1 MLIYHKDPNGLTE
14 KEIYQLDTSL
24 SLLQNIRNKFPNGF
38 DNTVTDIYVNN
49 EKIDPLV
56 YDLSRKV
63 SVFDQVVI
71 INRQQASV
79 VVSLIVAVIAAVV
92 AYALTPTPKTPNAT
106 GEQKDSSNNKLTGQK
121 NIARLYQAK
130 PDIYGCV
137 RSYPDIV
144 NPAGTEYIDN
154 VKYVEHLFC
163 VGVGEYQLENFKYDQ
178 SLLDK
183 IAGTSYTAYKPGDII
198 PTVRYQ
204 FPSAEVNGQELT
216 PINLAD
222 EELYTVD
229 YGKFISYSPS
239 ISYPSQNIDAIITLP
254 EKSDIAYFENLIK
267 PISITFKTSGAI
279 YHEFGNGI
287 NRVNVNMKLS
297 GVLNSIK
304 YNDKQQPMLCLSH
317 VKLLDYN
324 LKRKPKKISYYQIF
338 TNSLKIEHMGG
349 TYTDAFHLP
358 ESGTELWVDLV
369 FQRGLQGNVDL
380 KFIFWQVDDFG
391 NEIAGTREA
400 QNYNISRN
408 TYEPQNVTVKL
419 TPQGGLSKYAM
430 IIGRLNNGKGDLTDQ
445 VKVENVYIVDYDYN
459 YQVKDTLI
467 YVKTRATS
475 QATSLKELKFNVEA
489 TRKTITYN
497 AATKEIDYSLK
508 PSRSFADA
516 VLHQYVLVYG
526 RDPAELDLD
535 SLYQIDK
542 NVKNTNKRLG
552 YFDFSFDDIDVSL
565 GQRIE
570 TICNAARV
578 YVYRDGQKWRFARN
592 EEKLRA
598 VAMFNALNT
607 FSSSDGGTIQKKSS
621 LPTTYDG
628 IQVQYID
635 SSKDQIGGTDKK
647 TYIDLKIKNNKIVNG
662 QAFRPLKIEL
672 AGCRNY
678 DQAMNR
684 AQLEIRRLIYE
695 RTFIEDEVIN
705 DANFIDKGDLVLW
718 SDTYDETIISGEVVR
733 INNNTFYV
741 DQELE
746 LDSGKNY
753 RVAIT
758 DKSGYP
764 SDWINI
770 KSHTHNSFTADYST
784 AYVADNINIQM
795 GSIFIITETISS
807 EPTEFLLTE
816 KIYNDN
822 GTYKI
827 KLINYDSRIY
837 EYDRES
843 GFFSSGENI

>member
-1 MLIYHKDPNGLTE
+1 
-14 KEIYQLDTSL
+14 
-24 SLLQNIRNKFPNGF
+24 
-38 DNTVTDIYVNN
+38 
-49 EKIDPLV
+49 
-56 YDLSRKV
+56 
-63 SVFDQVVI
+63 
-71 INRQQASV
+71 
-79 VVSLIVAVIAAVV
+79 
-92 AYALTPTPKTPNAT
+92 
-106 GEQKDSSNNKLTGQK
+106 
-121 NIARLYQAK
+121 
-130 PDIYGCV
+130 
-137 RSYPDIV
+137 
-144 NPAGTEYIDN
+144 
-154 VKYVEHLFC
+154 
-163 VGVGEYQLENFKYDQ
+163 
-178 SLLDK
+178 
-183 IAGTSYTAYKPGDII
+183 
-198 PTVRYQ
+198 
-204 FPSAEVNGQELT
+204 
-216 PINLAD
+216 
-222 EELYTVD
+222 
-229 YGKFISYSPS
+229 
-239 ISYPSQNIDAIITLP
+239 
-254 EKSDIAYFENLIK
+254 
-267 PISITFKTSGAI
+267 
-279 YHEFGNGI
+279 
-287 NRVNVNMKLS
+287 
-297 GVLNSIK
+297 
-304 YNDKQQPMLCLSH
+304 
-317 VKLLDYN
+317 
-324 LKRKPKKISYYQIF
+324 
-338 TNSLKIEHMGG
+338 
-349 TYTDAFHLP
+349 
-358 ESGTELWVDLV
+358 
-369 FQRGLQGNVDL
+369 
-380 KFIFWQVDDFG
+380 
-391 NEIAGTREA
+391 
-400 QNYNISRN
+400 
-408 TYEPQNVTVKL
+408 
-419 TPQGGLSKYAM
+419 
-430 IIGRLNNGKGDLTDQ
+430 
-445 VKVENVYIVDYDYN
+445 
-459 YQVKDTLI
+459 
-467 YVKTRATS
+467 
-475 QATSLKELKFNVEA
+475 LKELKFNVEA

>member
-1 MLIYHKDPNGLTE
+1 MLIYHKDINGLTE
-14 KEIYQLDTSL
+14 KEIYQLDTTL
-24 SLLQNIRNKFPNGF
+24 SLLQNIRNKFPQGF
-38 DNTVTDIYVNN
+38 DNSVTDIYINN
-49 EKIDPLV
+49 QKIDPLS
-56 YDLSRKV
+56 YDLSRLTT
-63 SVFDQVVI
+63 VFDRVVI
-71 INRQQASV
+71 VNRQQGV
-79 VVSLIVAVIAAVV
+79 DPWSLAIAAIVAVVSAIV
-92 AYALTPTPKTPNAT
+92 AYALTPTPKTPNSA
-106 GEQKDSSNNKLTGQK
+106 GEQKDSSNNKLTGQT

-183 IAGTSYTAYKPGDII
+183 IAGTSYTAYRPGDII
-198 PTVRYQ
+198 PKVRYQ

-222 EELYTVD
+222 EQLHVED
-229 YGKFISYSPS
+229 YGSFISYSSRINRPS
-239 ISYPSQNIDAIITLP
+239 SIYDVIITLRSQ
-254 EKSDIAYFENLIK
+254 SDVSYFENLIK
-267 PISITFKTSGAI
+267 PASITFRVSGAI
-279 YHEFGNGI
+279 SFDSIIG
-287 NRVNVNMKLS
+287 RFSKDVNLKLC

-304 YNDKQQPMLCLSH
+304 YNEKQQPMLCLSRT
-317 VKLLDYN
+317 KLLSYN
-324 LKRKPKKISYYQIF
+324 SKEKQKNIEYYEIF
-338 TNSLKIEHMGG
+338 TKSLKIEHIGG

-358 ESGTELWVDLV
+358 ELGTELWIDLV
-369 FQRGLQGNVDL
+369 FQRGLHGKVDL
-380 KFIFWQVDDFG
+380 VFIFWQVDDFG
-391 NEIAGTREA
+391 NEIAGTRET
-400 QNYNISRN
+400 QNYSISRD
-408 TYEPQNVTVKL
+408 TYEPQNVTIKL
-419 TPQGGLSKYAM
+419 TPKDGLSKYAM
-430 IIGRLNNGKGDLTDQ
+430 IIGRLNNGNSDLTDQ

-497 AATKEIDYSLK
+497 PFTKKIDYNLK

-516 VLHQYVLVYG
+516 ILHQYVSVYG
-526 RDPAELDLD
+526 RDPNELDLD
-535 SLYQIDK
+535 SLYQI
-542 NVKNTNKRLG
+542 NKRLKLFNKKLG

-570 TICNAARV
+570 IICNAARV

-592 EEKLRA
+592 EEKLRP

-607 FSSSDGGTIQKKSS
+607 VSSSEGGTIQKKSS

-647 TYIDLKIKNNKIVNG
+647 AYIDLKIKNNKIVKE
-662 QAFRPLKIEL
+662 QAFHPLKIEL

-705 DANFIDKGDLVLW
+705 DANFVDKGDLVLW
-718 SDTYDETIISGEVVR
+718 SDTYDETIISGEIVR

-746 LDSGKNY
+746 LDSSKNY

-758 DKSGYP
+758 DKGGYP
-764 SDWINI
+764 SNWINI
-770 KSHTHNSFTADYST
+770 KSHNHNSFTADYSA

-816 KIYNDN
+816 KQYNN

-843 GFFSSGENI
+843 GFFIS